1 MSSIIMYKNKNVE
14 ELNSK
19 IPYIN
24 SDLTLY
30 IKASFEEPVILN
42 STIRGDSFIISNLSE
57 KTVSY
62 IVKELIKGMKKK
74 EDYYIHYRND
84 GIISTYDVRDKNI
97 MKFLTKEFFM
107 TREDC
112 LFISDE
118 ENGEKF
124 FELLDDR
131 YYYDEDAYYEY
142 SLFDNYYKGF
152 YNDVLTDYL
161 EKIKINVPI
170 KIPSNFYGLDLF
182 CITKS
187 ACKDIIKYN
196 KVHLY
201 NGNSRFVIYDDEN
214 TTRLVHHRTG
224 CSYQNKSFMQMSL
237 NDKGYAQILGNVLW
251 NIHENNQVIILNDT
265 IYEYNIIKFTEDNY
279 LKFVEILESFA
290 HEKNVNEVNIYTIE
304 SDYSSLSTFKTGEV
318 KTNKSLVAS
327 VTNLLIADF
336 NYHKHA
342 TVNIEYLPT
351 IDDIIRVKDK
361 DFSVLFSD
369 YCKPISAF

>member
-1 MSSIIMYKNKNVE
+1 
-14 ELNSK
+14 
-19 IPYIN
+19 
-24 SDLTLY
+24 
-30 IKASFEEPVILN
+30 
-42 STIRGDSFIISNLSE
+42 
-57 KTVSY
+57 
-62 IVKELIKGMKKK
+62 
-74 EDYYIHYRND
+74 
-84 GIISTYDVRDKNI
+84 
-97 MKFLTKEFFM
+97 
-107 TREDC
+107 
-112 LFISDE
+112 
-118 ENGEKF
+118 
-124 FELLDDR
+124 
-131 YYYDEDAYYEY
+131 
-142 SLFDNYYKGF
+142 
-152 YNDVLTDYL
+152 
-161 EKIKINVPI
+161 
-170 KIPSNFYGLDLF
+170 
-182 CITKS
+182 
-187 ACKDIIKYN
+187 
-196 KVHLY
+196 
-201 NGNSRFVIYDDEN
+201 
-214 TTRLVHHRTG
+214 
-224 CSYQNKSFMQMSL
+224 MQMSL